1 MSMNKENLNEKL
13 NSLMSMSEED
23 KLDVDKRVLSSRFLS
38 EIQKHLDE
46 EGILRKDFANK
57 IGTSPSFI
65 TQLFSGNKVVSME
78 FLAKAQK
85 ELGINFYIS
94 TINNAVN
101 MPDFKIIKL
110 GNPVSFGPVFGD
122 TSNMTKSPSFIFNP
136 KASERYEEKALG

>member
-94 TINNAVN
+94 TIDTMNNTSDLRVIN
-101 MPDFKIIKL
+101 MGITNFLNLESDY
-110 GNPVSFGPVFGD
+110 
-122 TSNMTKSPSFIFNP
+122 
-136 KASERYEEKALG
+136 YELNKGLVA

>member
-38 EIQKHLDE
+38 EIQKHLDD
-46 EGILRKDFANK
+46 EGVLRKDFAK
-57 IGTSPSFI
+57 IMGTTPSFI
-65 TQLFSGNKVVSME
+65 TQLFRGNKVVSME

-94 TINNAVN
+94 TIDTMNNTSDLRVIN
-101 MPDFKIIKL
+101 MGITNFLNLESDY
-110 GNPVSFGPVFGD
+110 
-122 TSNMTKSPSFIFNP
+122 
-136 KASERYEEKALG
+136 YELNKGLVA